1 MISNLYIYAEPRCA
15 GLAYTDVA
23 DYVAELLPRSAVQL
37 GGPLL
42 ESKIVGSG
50 NDTGLLDEIAESL
63 AKAKVR
69 DPLQTVPSDQ
79 QALAGEVAYERRRLA
94 NPSSV
99 VYGLMYDAYAYSGLC
114 HALIPQAEA
123 GFDQLHIVFTNQLI
137 GTWDP
142 ADRRYHARTVFCGS
156 PSIVSISGLVE
167 APARSPEYYIALR
180 GAEALG
186 LGEESKLELASAFG
200 DDCLSYDDQ
209 RMTEV
214 VKGYAMQAIAYR
226 LSGEAFCSDP
236 KCRLFNAHWQKEL
249 LKAQLGEGPD
259 FCSEHEEFFQQ
270 LSKDGVS

>member
-1 MISNLYIYAEPRCA
+1 MICNVYIYSEPRCA
-15 GLAYTDVA
+15 GLAFTEVA
-23 DYVAELLPRSAVQL
+23 DYVAELLPSLAVQL
-37 GGPLL
+37 RGPLL
-42 ESKIVGSG
+42 ESKIEGNG
-50 NDTGLLDEIAESL
+50 NDTGLLDGIAESL

-69 DPLQTVPSDQ
+69 DLLQSVPSDQ
-79 QALAGEVAYERRRLA
+79 QVLAGEVAYERRRLA

-114 HALIPQAEA
+114 HALTSPAEA

-142 ADRRYHARTVFCGS
+142 ADRRYHARTVLCGS

-186 LGEESKLELASAFG
+186 LGEESKLELASSFA

-209 RMTEV
+209 RLIEV

-236 KCRLFNAHWQKEL
+236 KCRLFNAHWQREL
-249 LKAQLGEGPD
+249 LKAQLGEGPA
-259 FCSEHEEFFQQ
+259 FCSEHEEFFQR